1 MIMVRKLKRFKSEGD
16 NSLKN
21 MLDSKDPEIIYT
33 IVESIF
39 YGIDKKLSAVE
50 CFEVES
56 SSSIVTFKMA
66 KVEWE
71 GCLDKCLNDLASY
84 EDYEMCIRIQDY
96 KKILNTKSLGTGK
109 DI

>member
-1 MIMVRKLKRFKSEGD
+1 MTRKLKRFKSDGD

-21 MLDSKDPEIIYT
+21 MIDSKDPEIIYT
-33 IVESIF
+33 ILESIF
-39 YGIDKKLSAVE
+39 YGIDKKLSSVE

-66 KVEWE
+66 KVEWD
-71 GCLDKCLNDLASY
+71 GCLEKCLNDVASY
-84 EDYEMCIRIQDY
+84 EDYETCIKIQDY
-96 KKILNTKSLGTGK
+96 KKRLNTKSITTGK